1 MYKKVKKYQFSF
13 KDVHQELR
21 FVTRKLEKMSI
32 KREKECNNIILINF
46 VFQILNSVR
55 TNVNI
60 KIV

>member
-32 KREKECNNIILINF
+32 EHKNKVTR
-46 VFQILNSVR
+46 
-55 TNVNI
+55 
-60 KIV
+60 